1 MASGSLIDE
10 TMVLLERDVFL
21 VIGDAAVLGSAA
33 GGGGGA
39 LDLPNPKAGLGMVIQ
54 KC

>member
-33 GGGGGA
+33 GGGGGGV
-39 LDLPNPKAGLGMVIQ
+39 GLT
-54 KC
+54 